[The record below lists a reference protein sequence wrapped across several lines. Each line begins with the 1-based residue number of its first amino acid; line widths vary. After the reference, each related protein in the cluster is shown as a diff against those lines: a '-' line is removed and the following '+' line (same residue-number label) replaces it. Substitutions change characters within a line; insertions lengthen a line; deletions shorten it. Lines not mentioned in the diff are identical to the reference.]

1 MKIRSLILFS
11 LIVLPFVLAGC
22 GDSTGPAPV
31 KKDDYTSEPGG
42 AGKDK
47 AATDAE
53 KK

>member
-1 MKIRSLILFS
+1 MKTRSLILLS

-22 GDSTGPAPV
+22 GEATGPAPV

-47 AATDAE
+47 AAPEAE